1 MNLHADEPHF
11 SALLERAEAGE
22 EIVIARGGKPVARL
36 APLRRAR
43 RVTRKPGLLAGR
55 VRIAPDFDAPLPDDV
70 VASFTDAPLEPAA
83 LKPAALNPAPNHSVM
98 SNSSAESSAPAASRT
113 TTR

>member
-83 LKPAALNPAPNHSVM
+83 LKPAPNHSVM